1 MRLVF
6 VTQTL
11 DPEHAALAQTLD
23 LVRALA
29 ARVDELE
36 VVARTA
42 NWDEI
47 PANCRVRTF
56 DAPTRGG
63 RAWSFER
70 ALLPALRGADGVLVH
85 MVPEFAL
92 LAAPIARARRI
103 PVLLWYT
110 HWHAGG
116 ALKLAT
122 RLTNLVLSVDRASF
136 PIGTSKLR
144 SIGHAIDVSAFDGKP
159 PTPHTGPL
167 RLLALGRTAR
177 WKGLGTLLDA
187 VLLARAEGAEL
198 ALEVRGPS
206 LTPDEVEHRRELE
219 QRIAADPVLAKTVKL
234 RHAVS
239 RAEIPALLTRS
250 DLVVSPNEPRTGS
263 TFDKAVFEA
272 AACARPVI
280 STNAAFAELL
290 DGTGL
295 PLLAPPADA
304 AALAASIRAV
314 AEAGIDVRARIGT
327 ELRRRVVRGHSLEH
341 WADAVIAAVREVRSP
356 RGG

>member
-11 DPEHAALAQTLD
+11 DPEHAVLAQTLD
-23 LVRALA
+23 LVRVLA
-29 ARVDELE
+29 DRVDELE
-36 VVARTA
+36 VVTRTV
-42 NWDEI
+42 NWDEV

-56 DAPTRGG
+56 EAHARAA

-92 LAAPIARARRI
+92 LAAPVARARRI

-122 RLTNLVLSVDRASF
+122 RLTNLVLSVDEASF
-136 PIGTSKLR
+136 PISTPKVR
-144 SIGHAIDVSAFDGKP
+144 PIGHAIDVSAFDGEP
-159 PTPHTGPL
+159 PAPHTGPL

-177 WKGLGTLLDA
+177 WKGLDTLLDA
-187 VLLARAEGAEL
+187 VLLAAAGGADL
-198 ALEVRGPS
+198 ALEIRGPS
-206 LTPDEVEHRRELE
+206 LTPDEVDHRRELE
-219 QRIAADPVLAKTVKL
+219 RRIAADPVLAKTVRL
-234 RHAVS
+234 RHAVA

-280 STNAAFAELL
+280 STNPAFAELL
-290 DGTGL
+290 DGAGL

-304 AALAASIRAV
+304 AALAASIAAV
-314 AEAGIDVRARIGT
+314 AGAGIDVRARVGG
-327 ELRRRVVRGHSLEH
+327 ELRRRVVHGHSLEH
-341 WADAVIAAVREVRSP
+341 WADAVISAVREVRSP

>member
-36 VVARTA
+36 VVARTSR
-42 NWDEI
+42 WDGV
-47 PANCRVRTF
+47 PANCVVRTF
-56 DAPTRGG
+56 DARSQAG
-63 RAWSFER
+63 RAWAFER
-70 ALLPALRGADGVLVH
+70 AVLPALRRADAVLVH

-92 LAAPIARARRI
+92 LAAPVARARGV

-122 RLTNLVLSVDRASF
+122 RMMNGVLSVDEASF
-136 PIGTSKLR
+136 PIATAKLR
-144 SIGHAIDVSAFDGKP
+144 PIGHAIDVDAFDGQP
-159 PTPHTGPL
+159 PARHDGPL

-177 WKGLGTLLDA
+177 WKGLETLLDA
-187 VLLARAEGAEL
+187 VQLVDGAGL
-198 ALEVRGPS
+198 ALEIRGPS
-206 LTPDEVEHRRELE
+206 LTPDEVTHRGELVR
-219 QRIAADPVLAKTVKL
+219 RIAADPMLSKTTTL
-234 RHAVS
+234 RDSVARS
-239 RAEIPALLTRS
+239 EIPALLARA
-250 DLVVSPNEPRTGS
+250 DLIVSPNEPRSGA
-263 TFDKAVFEA
+263 TFDKVVFEA

-280 STNAAFAELL
+280 STNPAFATLL
-290 DGTGL
+290 NGTGL
-295 PLLAPPADA
+295 PLLAPPGDA
-304 AALAASIRAV
+304 AALASSIGAV
-314 AEAGIDVRARIGT
+314 ARASVEDRAETGA
-327 ELRRRVVRGHSLEH
+327 ELRRRVIRDHSLEH